1 MVRLVNQKIQAEEKK
16 YKELSIRAMGRRIRV
31 LREDQGRTH
40 EELAEKMGISAIF
53 ISDVEYGNRG
63 MSIKNIY
70 LLAQLLGVTVDYL
83 LDGSQSAM
91 NKDAEAIRIK
101 EEMLAALSQCNL
113 DQLETFRRICQIY
126 VDDLDKA
133 ARQEE
138 ELAKAMKTFERDR
151 RIIF

>member
-1 MVRLVNQKIQAEEKK
+1 MVRLVNQKTQTEEKK

-113 DQLETFRRICQIY
+113 EQLETFRRICQIY